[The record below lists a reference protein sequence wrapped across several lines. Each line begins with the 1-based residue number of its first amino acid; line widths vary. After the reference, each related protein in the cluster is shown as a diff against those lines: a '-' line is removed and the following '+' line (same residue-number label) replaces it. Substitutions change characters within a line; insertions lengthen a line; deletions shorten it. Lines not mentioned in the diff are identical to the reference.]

1 MTAAPRGVA
10 TLILET
16 AFKSV
21 SVATSVDGAV
31 FLPRIEVAA
40 ARAAGLHAAIA
51 DCLEQAELSPRD
63 ITHAIVDVGPGSY
76 TGLRVGLATIRT
88 WTAFR
93 PLTIEA
99 VFSTDL
105 VAARADAQFE
115 VAGAFSVIA
124 DARRDQWFHARYGKG
139 ASGLL
144 ERTIEPRCVTTSE
157 LVALVGE
164 DRVFSAEPSRPNA
177 IETTVVGMPT
187 ATDALRIDY
196 LAFAEAEPTPRY
208 LMPAMEPR

>member
-1 MTAAPRGVA
+1 MTDAPRGVA

-16 AFKSV
+16 AFQTV

-31 FLPRIEVAA
+31 FVPRIDVAA
-40 ARAAGLHAAIA
+40 ARAAALHAAIA
-51 DCLEQAELSPRD
+51 DCLEQADLSPRD
-63 ITHAIVDVGPGSY
+63 ITHALIDVGPGSY

-99 VFSTDL
+99 LFSTDL
-105 VAARADAQFE
+105 VAARAAAQLE
-115 VAGAFSVIA
+115 IPGTFSVIA
-124 DARRDQWFHARYGKG
+124 DARRGQWFHARYAKG

-144 ERTIEPRCVTTSE
+144 ERTIEPDCVTTAE
-157 LVALVGE
+157 LVDLVGS
-164 DRVFSAEPSRPNA
+164 DRVFSAEPARPNE
-177 IETTVVGMPT
+177 IETMVVGVPI